1 MRKTLKHLF
10 IGPDEMHTYMR
21 RVLDLVERRAYEIYL
36 DRGSVAGHAMDDWIQ
51 AESELLQPI
60 TAEASD
66 AGDAFIAVASV
77 DGYQPEELRVSVES
91 RSVTI
96 CVLTNGD
103 KKSGSS
109 GDGLKSARFFLSFNL
124 PADVDTSAVS
134 ADLRR
139 EVLEVRMPKVLPQ
152 NETQA

>member
-1 MRKTLKHLF
+1 MRKTLNRF
-10 IGPDEMHTYMR
+10 FVPPEEMHTYMR
-21 RVLDLVERRAYEIYL
+21 RALGLVEQRAYEIYL
-36 DRGSVAGHAMDDWIQ
+36 AHGSVVGHALDDWVQ

-77 DGYQPEELRVSVES
+77 DGYQPEDLRVSVEP

-96 CVLTNGD
+96 CGLTKRGN
-103 KKSGSS
+103 KSGPS
-109 GDGLKSARFFLSFNL
+109 GDGLRLARFFLSFKL
-124 PADVDTSAVS
+124 PADVDTSAAS

-139 EVLEVRMPKVLPQ
+139 EVLEIRMPKALPQ
-152 NETQA
+152 NEN